1 MKKKLGLA
9 LGAGGARGVAH
20 IGFLK
25 ALEEEGIRPD
35 YITGSS
41 MGSIVG
47 ACCAKGMS
55 ADEMKRIIEELTAFD
70 IVDLGFSALGKLGLM
85 RWTKVRKMMS
95 SFLEDCDFSDLEIP
109 FGCVAVDLKSGTL
122 HEFYEGKVVDA
133 ILASSSMPTVFR
145 PVELD
150 GMLLIDGSVLCR
162 VPVRQVKAMGAE
174 VIVAVDVL
182 GQVTKVEKVSNM
194 VSMIMRI
201 YEIMDCANTVRDHR
215 GSRRFVDV
223 WVEPKMEG
231 VSQYKLKYE
240 PAAFDAGYAAGK
252 ANAERIRCLIEE

>member
-1 MKKKLGLA
+1 M
-9 LGAGGARGVAH
+9 AH
-20 IGFLK
+20 IAFLK

-150 GMLLIDGSVLCR
+150 GMLLIG
-162 VPVRQVKAMGAE
+162 RQRP
-174 VIVAVDVL
+174 L
-182 GQVTKVEKVSNM
+182 PCS
-194 VSMIMRI
+194 
-201 YEIMDCANTVRDHR
+201 C
-215 GSRRFVDV
+215 
-223 WVEPKMEG
+223 
-231 VSQYKLKYE
+231 
-240 PAAFDAGYAAGK
+240 AAG
-252 ANAERIRCLIEE
+252 ESDGGRGHRCRGCSRAGNEGGKGFQHGFHDHAHL